1 MTWEKVKLGDYC
13 ESIADGDHQAPP
25 KAECGI
31 PFITISNFTSYN
43 DIDFSDTL
51 FVPEDYYNAI
61 KPQRKAQA
69 GDILYSVVGSFGIPI
84 YLKSNK
90 KFAFQRHVA
99 ILRPSDKIN
108 GQFLYYAMCDR
119 SFYNQADAVAV
130 GAAQRTVSLSALR
143 NMTIEL
149 PPRDVQDKIAG
160 ILSKYDE
167 LIENRRKQIALL
179 EEAAQRLYREWFVDF
194 RFPGSTSHDSIP
206 QGWRITTLDK
216 VCDVISGGT
225 PSKAKSEYYCS
236 DGIAWITPKD
246 LSISKNKF
254 ISHGEADITE
264 EGYRNSSAR
273 LMPKGTVLFSSRA
286 PIGYVAIASN
296 ELCTNQGFKSLV
308 PIAVGS
314 SYLYYYLKNNTD
326 KIAQQATGS
335 TFKEVNG
342 ALMKRQEI
350 VVPPQNLLDIFENNI
365 SQIFR
370 KQEVLEKEISS
381 LISARDKL
389 LPKLMSG
396 ELKV

>member
-1 MTWEKVKLGDYC
+1 
-13 ESIADGDHQAPP
+13 
-25 KAECGI
+25 
-31 PFITISNFTSYN
+31 
-43 DIDFSDTL
+43 
-51 FVPEDYYNAI
+51 VPEDYYNAI

-160 ILSKYDE
+160 ILTKYDE
-167 LIENRRKQIALL
+167 LIENSRKQIALL

-194 RFPGSTSHDSIP
+194 RFPGSTSHNSHP
-206 QGWRITTLDK
+206 QGWTEGVVSDIIEQSGTNTYKKLRDEYDCYVPIDVIPKKSLVYINPNSIEDAESSLVSFKKGDVLFGAMRVYFHK
-216 VCDVISGGT
+216 VCIARHNGLTRSTCFVLNV
-225 PSKAKSEYYCS
+225 KESEYY
-236 DGIAWITPKD
+236 
-246 LSISKNKF
+246 
-254 ISHGEADITE
+254 
-264 EGYRNSSAR
+264 GYATM
-273 LMPKGTVLFSSRA
+273 LLFSEQFVDQANQLSSGTTMPYIKWPKFA
-286 PIGYVAIASN
+286 QIPITIPS
-296 ELCTNQGFKSLV
+296 
-308 PIAVGS
+308 
-314 SYLYYYLKNNTD
+314 
-326 KIAQQATGS
+326 
-335 TFKEVNG
+335 
-342 ALMKRQEI
+342 
-350 VVPPQNLLDIFENNI
+350 
-365 SQIFR
+365 
-370 KQEVLEKEISS
+370 KEIALKFDKLMRPIIQQLLNLAIEIEN